1 MTSEPTPRRILLTA
15 ALAYANGPLHI
26 GHMVESIQTDIW
38 ARFQRLRGHE
48 VLFVGGDDTHGT
60 ATMIRADRDG
70 VSEPEVIETMNAL
83 HKADYADMGISYDHY
98 SHTNVDAN
106 QELCNEIW
114 AKLREG
120 GHVAEREVKQLFDP
134 EAGTF
139 LADRFVKGTCPKCGE
154 KDQYGDACEK
164 CGATYTPADLK
175 DPYSTLSGA
184 KPELRTA
191 PHLFVELE
199 QFHAFLD
206 EYVESG
212 ALQEQVANYLKGFFL
227 GDPLRDWDISRPA
240 RYFGFEIPDAPGH
253 FWYVWF
259 TAPIGYI
266 AATKEWCDANGGDL
280 ATWWNDEKTEIVHII
295 GKDIIYF
302 HCLFWPSMLKAAGR
316 TLPSKI
322 QIHGFLTVNGEK
334 MSKSRGTFVKART
347 YLEHLDPAYLRYYY
361 ASKLTSR
368 IDDFDMGL
376 DAFVDKVNSDLVGK
390 VVNLASRTAKFIKD
404 VGLAESYPEDGG
416 LFETAAKAGDE
427 LAELYETFEY
437 AEAMKRVMALADRA
451 NEFVEREQPWAL
463 RKDPEKAEHL
473 QQVCTIAL
481 NLFRQLVVYLSPVL
495 PTLAKDVG
503 ELFQEPVASWDQAQ
517 TPKLGSKLAP
527 FRHLMK
533 RVDPVKVEAMI
544 EAGRESQE
552 DSAPDEPAAAVAASP
567 EWEAEPLAE
576 GCTFD
581 DFMKVD
587 LRVARIASA
596 DHVEG
601 AKKLLCLQ
609 LDLGGGVTRQVFA
622 GIKSAYDPATLV
634 DRHVVCVANLAP
646 RKMKF
651 GVSEGMVIAAG
662 PGGDDIYLLSPDSG
676 AKPGQRV
683 R

>member
-1 MTSEPTPRRILLTA
+1 MTTETSSRRILLTA
-15 ALAYANGPLHI
+15 ALPYANGPLHI
-26 GHMVESIQTDIW
+26 GHMVEAIQTDIW
-38 ARFQRLRGHE
+38 ARFQRMRGHE

-60 ATMIRADRDG
+60 ATMIRAERDG
-70 VSEPEVIETMNAL
+70 VSELELIETMNAL
-83 HKADYADMGISYDHY
+83 HKADYADMGVSYDHY
-98 SHTNVDAN
+98 AHTNVEAN
-106 QELCNEIW
+106 RELCHQIW

-120 GHVAEREVKQLFDP
+120 GHIAEREVQQLFDP
-134 EAGTF
+134 EAKTF

-184 KPELRTA
+184 TPELRTA

-266 AATKEWCDANGGDL
+266 AATKEWCDGNGSDL
-280 ATWWNDEKTEIVHII
+280 ATWWDSDDTEVVHVI

-302 HCLFWPSMLKAAGR
+302 HCLFWPSMLKAAGLS
-316 TLPSKI
+316 LPSKI
-322 QIHGFLTVNGEK
+322 QIHGFLTVDGEK

-347 YLEHLDPAYLRYYY
+347 YLEHLEPAYLRYYF

-404 VGLAESYPEDGG
+404 VGLAESYPDDGG
-416 LFETAAKAGDE
+416 LFETAARAGAE
-427 LAELYETFEY
+427 LAELYEGFEY
-437 AEAMKRVMALADRA
+437 AEAMKRIMALADRA
-451 NEFVEREQPWAL
+451 NEFVEQEQPWAL
-463 RKDPEKAEHL
+463 RKDPAQATRL
-473 QQVCTIAL
+473 QEVCTIAL

-495 PTLAKDVG
+495 PKLAQDVG
-503 ELFQEPVASWDQAQ
+503 ELFQEPVTSWAQSQ

-527 FRHLMK
+527 FRHLMQ
-533 RVDPVKVEAMI
+533 RVDPAKVEAMI
-544 EAGRESQE
+544 EAGRESQDE
-552 DSAPDEPAAAVAASP
+552 SAEPTPAAATSP
-567 EWEAEPLAE
+567 EWEAEPLTE

-581 DFMKVD
+581 DFMKID

-596 DHVEG
+596 DHVDG

-622 GIKSAYDPATLV
+622 GIKSAYEPESLV
-634 DRHVVCVANLAP
+634 DRLVVCVANLAP

-662 PGGDDIYLLSPDSG
+662 PGGEDIYLLSPDSG